1 MLRPFAS
8 PRANE
13 SREDRCEH
21 FSLMHPSTR
30 FVSANVTRAIDTAQH
45 STAHTCPRV
54 AKQMLRLSRYA
65 RIRDFATGVVVVNI
79 SSTAGYGF
87 ISALPDYEHGTLWL
101 FGTKADRCAH
111 SDPPLTQV
119 REKHNEFR
127 CMRSR
132 TCVLPKQLHLHT
144 SSPTVRIHASI
155 NFDLPSLQKDSQ
167 SSEHKQV
174 HQLYSAAPLS
184 TRK

>member
-1 MLRPFAS
+1 
-8 PRANE
+8 
-13 SREDRCEH
+13 
-21 FSLMHPSTR
+21 
-30 FVSANVTRAIDTAQH
+30 VNVTRAIDTAQH
-45 STAHTCPRV
+45 STAHTYSRV
-54 AKQMLRLSRYA
+54 AKQTLRLSRYA

-119 REKHNEFR
+119 REKHNDFR
-127 CMRSR
+127 CMRPR
-132 TCVLPKQLHLHT
+132 TCVLPKQLHLH
-144 SSPTVRIHASI
+144 SPTVHVHGVI
-155 NFDLPSLQKDSQ
+155 NFPSLQKDAQ

-174 HQLYSAAPLS
+174 HQLHSAAPLS
-184 TRK
+184 FRKCLPALDGSTHSPC